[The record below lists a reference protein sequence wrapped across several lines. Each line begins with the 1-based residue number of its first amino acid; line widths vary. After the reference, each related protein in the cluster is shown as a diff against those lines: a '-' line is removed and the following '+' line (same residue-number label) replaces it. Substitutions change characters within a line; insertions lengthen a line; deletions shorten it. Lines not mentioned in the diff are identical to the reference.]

1 MTTTTFMDVMFQSV
15 LLLALGW
22 ELTLTTAT
30 SVYDLRLLQLELVHL
45 VVAGAAAV
53 WTGSEAPHNMLPLS
67 AVALDKLTV
76 N

>member
-1 MTTTTFMDVMFQSV
+1 MTTTTFMGVMFQSV

-45 VVAGAAAV
+45 VVAGAAV